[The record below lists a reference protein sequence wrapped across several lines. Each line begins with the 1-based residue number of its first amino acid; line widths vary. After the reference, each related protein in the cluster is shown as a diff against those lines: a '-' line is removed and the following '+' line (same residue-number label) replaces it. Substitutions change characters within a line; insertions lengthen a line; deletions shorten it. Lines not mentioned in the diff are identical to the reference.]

1 MPGLRRKFS
10 TFSKVTK
17 STMPKLSV
25 KLKYFRK
32 KRNHGVTVK
41 INKKKSSL
49 KQPTLKMTGGL
60 SGVIT
65 RMLHKAWSLK
75 TRYVKKQLRQKS
87 FVKNLVC
94 CRYFRGNF
102 AKRRGLKLKIS
113 RQSRLGVL
121 LPIVSQKK
129 KKKSVGTFKE
139 KKIFCK
145 RYSKAKKG
153 SFTILHP
160 C

>member
-49 KQPTLKMTGGL
+49 KQPTLKMIGGL

-65 RMLHKAWSLK
+65 RMLHKA
-75 TRYVKKQLRQKS
+75 
-87 FVKNLVC
+87 
-94 CRYFRGNF
+94 
-102 AKRRGLKLKIS
+102 
-113 RQSRLGVL
+113 
-121 LPIVSQKK
+121 
-129 KKKSVGTFKE
+129 
-139 KKIFCK
+139 
-145 RYSKAKKG
+145 
-153 SFTILHP
+153 
-160 C
+160 